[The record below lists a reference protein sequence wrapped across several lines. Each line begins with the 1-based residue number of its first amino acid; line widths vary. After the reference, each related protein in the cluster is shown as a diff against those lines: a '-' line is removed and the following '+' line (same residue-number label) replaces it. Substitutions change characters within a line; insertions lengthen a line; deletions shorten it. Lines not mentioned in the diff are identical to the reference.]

1 MKKSYVSL
9 LAASFL
15 LTGCVTNQTGM
26 DLPFLSSIPDEG
38 KYIDTVSV
46 PTAKS
51 FSAEEIRKAKLEV
64 LANSKGIAPLE
75 GLQSYAQ
82 SVLDKII
89 TNAPEPATPAKVYL
103 LANASAGAMALP
115 ERMIFLHHSVF
126 NYLQS
131 EDQLAFVLAHEY
143 SHVFLQHNPDSLLR
157 TLRPYMV
164 TAMDVAVSQA
174 AGDNQARK
182 AIQLYGSD
190 ILTRDLLLPVWDR
203 ADERQA
209 DHLGV
214 DLMVRAGYN
223 PSEVDSFFQVLD
235 KYEQQYDNLFQ
246 DTRNYLE
253 KQLEAEFDATRKNS
267 DNALFNQF
275 LTEFGNALTSMQ
287 ETLADRHGEAKERAE
302 ALFAYN
308 MREYS
313 TERRQPVQAD
323 AFLAMVSKN
332 RETLGKYDVAN
343 NIMAA
348 LQNEEVTPDYRA
360 LEQKARMAVSGETST
375 HPYVRWAFANL
386 REKQGE
392 PKKAIQNIDLVES
405 ESFLPLPFE
414 IKRATLQDSLG
425 QTELAVAR
433 IEAVADYYGWPIE
446 VYEFLYP
453 HVKQSGNTVRANEL
467 VMGCTLR
474 YPQQRALCSGMSEY

>member
-9 LAASFL
+9 LEASFL

-64 LANSKGIAPLE
+64 LANSKGVAPLE

-89 TNAPEPATPAKVYL
+89 TNATEPATPANVYL

-143 SHVFLQHNPDSLLR
+143 SHVLLQHNPDSLLR

-275 LTEFGNALTSMQ
+275 LTAFGNALTSMQ

-302 ALFAYN
+302 ALF
-308 MREYS
+308 
-313 TERRQPVQAD
+313 P
-323 AFLAMVSKN
+323 
-332 RETLGKYDVAN
+332 
-343 NIMAA
+343 
-348 LQNEEVTPDYRA
+348 
-360 LEQKARMAVSGETST
+360 
-375 HPYVRWAFANL
+375 
-386 REKQGE
+386 
-392 PKKAIQNIDLVES
+392 
-405 ESFLPLPFE
+405 
-414 IKRATLQDSLG
+414 
-425 QTELAVAR
+425 
-433 IEAVADYYGWPIE
+433 
-446 VYEFLYP
+446 
-453 HVKQSGNTVRANEL
+453 
-467 VMGCTLR
+467 
-474 YPQQRALCSGMSEY
+474 